1 MKKKYFHIS
10 LYIIIPFIFSGIACF
25 SAIIFY
31 RLALDSITKS
41 TGFSWLVLLWL
52 FVIVLVSYF
61 CGLVLVRLILR
72 PIEEFIK
79 KTEEL
84 PVLAHKPLDTDT
96 DDSGDQLK
104 HFEEFFEQ
112 VTDALSKVEARELF
126 PQIIGQSNAIL
137 GILSSIKKVSP
148 TDTTVLISGESGTG
162 KELAATSIYE
172 HSLRKGRPFIKI
184 NCAAIP
190 EGLMESELFGHEK
203 GSFTGAVSK
212 IRGKFEIADQGTIFL
227 DEIGDMPLSI
237 QAKVLRVI
245 QEKEFERVGS
255 RKSTKVDIRFVAA
268 TNMNLEKMVE
278 EGKFREDLYF
288 RLNVYPIKIPPLRNR
303 PDDIPFLADY
313 FLKNQSKSI
322 NITPEAMEVL
332 GSYPWPGNV
341 RELQNTIEQASII
354 AADSDIDINH
364 LPVKIRNSSLPLIKA
379 LHNGNDI
386 KSIDEQLD
394 EFERRLILDALVKSN
409 GVQVKAAELLG
420 INQRSLW
427 HRIKKFDIDVKEM
440 KKNDLQKL

>member
-1 MKKKYFHIS
+1 V
-10 LYIIIPFIFSGIACF
+10 
-25 SAIIFY
+25 AI
-31 RLALDSITKS
+31 
-41 TGFSWLVLLWL
+41 
-52 FVIVLVSYF
+52 
-61 CGLVLVRLILR
+61 
-72 PIEEFIK
+72 
-79 KTEEL
+79 
-84 PVLAHKPLDTDT
+84 
-96 DDSGDQLK
+96 
-104 HFEEFFEQ
+104 
-112 VTDALSKVEARELF
+112 
-126 PQIIGQSNAIL
+126 
-137 GILSSIKKVSP
+137 
-148 TDTTVLISGESGTG
+148 
-162 KELAATSIYE
+162 SIYE

-203 GSFTGAVSK
+203 GSFTGAISK

-227 DEIGDMPLSI
+227 DEIGDMPLTI

-255 RKSTKVDIRFVAA
+255 SKSIKVDIRFVAA

-313 FLKNQSKSI
+313 FLKKQSKSI

-332 GSYPWPGNV
+332 ISYSWPGNV
-341 RELQNTIEQASII
+341 RELQNIIEQSSII
-354 AADSDIDINH
+354 AAGEDIDINH
-364 LPVKIRNSSLPLIKA
+364 LPIKIRNSSVSYLKNLY
-379 LHNGNDI
+379 NGNDV
-386 KSIDEQLD
+386 KSIDEQLA
-394 EFERRLILDALVKSN
+394 EFEKRMILDALFRSS
-409 GVQVKAAELLG
+409 GIQVKAAELLG

-427 HRIKKFDIDVKEM
+427 HRIKKFNIDVKEM